1 MAKQSHIALPYLT
14 KRGRL
19 IFYRILNHIK
29 DAGIDADIDNM
40 ELSMLANAFDLFEIM
55 SKKCNENGYIAPVS
69 GKNGTF
75 DQVVPEYGIMKQQYD
90 IIMKHAPK
98 FGLNPGDREKI
109 FAGMKKKKKVSVSD
123 GLD

>member
-1 MAKQSHIALPYLT
+1 
-14 KRGRL
+14 
-19 IFYRILNHIK
+19 
-29 DAGIDADIDNM
+29 
-40 ELSMLANAFDLFEIM
+40 MLANAFDLFEIM
-55 SKKCNENGYIAPVS
+55 SKKCNDNGYIAPVS

-90 IIMKHAPK
+90 IILKHSPK

-109 FAGMKKKKKVSVSD
+109 FNGMAKKKKKESVLD